1 MTTTTEQTVINME
14 QKPAVAHTLVI
25 NEPINSQQV
34 SLETVIANEPK
45 NLLATSVEK
54 VAVTDVTTAK
64 PVEAD
69 NLIVDDQ
76 KKFLQ
81 LIIGWRYADNCP
93 ANWHIP
99 HYLVV
104 SGVIGLTL
112 IILDII
118 FDLLASYA
126 KSKLD
131 DTTLRASHCGACCG
145 LCGLLI
151 VIICLILF
159 LVGWFIAG
167 CIWVFR
173 VWNKIQYNDPHGFDY
188 CHPIL
193 YRFAFWLLLLSI
205 IYIY

>member
-1 MTTTTEQTVINME
+1 MTTTTERTVINME

-34 SLETVIANEPK
+34 SLETVIANDPK

-54 VAVTDVTTAK
+54 VAVTDTTESDKLPSSGAS
-64 PVEAD
+64 
-69 NLIVDDQ
+69 
-76 KKFLQ
+76 KKALNKKLFGSGISLTTVVLVIIPLLQ

-104 SGVIGLTL
+104 SGIIGLTL

-145 LCGLLI
+145 L
-151 VIICLILF
+151 
-159 LVGWFIAG
+159 
-167 CIWVFR
+167 
-173 VWNKIQYNDPHGFDY
+173 
-188 CHPIL
+188 
-193 YRFAFWLLLLSI
+193 
-205 IYIY
+205 

>member
-76 KKFLQ
+76 KK
-81 LIIGWRYADNCP
+81 C
-93 ANWHIP
+93 ANNRI
-99 HYLVV
+99 
-104 SGVIGLTL
+104 
-112 IILDII
+112 
-118 FDLLASYA
+118 
-126 KSKLD
+126 
-131 DTTLRASHCGACCG
+131 R
-145 LCGLLI
+145 
-151 VIICLILF
+151 
-159 LVGWFIAG
+159 
-167 CIWVFR
+167 
-173 VWNKIQYNDPHGFDY
+173 
-188 CHPIL
+188 
-193 YRFAFWLLLLSI
+193 
-205 IYIY
+205 